1 MAVELFFIL
10 FFGLGR
16 LLHPENKIKKAGT
29 NSPTPHFSCG
39 GTPKL
44 CIFAFYI
51 IFMIE
56 IGKYNRL
63 TILRDTKV
71 GLFLGNPNADA
82 DGNDGILLPNKYVP
96 EVFEIGD
103 ELSVFVYLDHEERP
117 VATTLEPYIL
127 LNEFALL
134 RVNYVNQIGAFL
146 DWGMEKDILVPFK
159 EQARPMEKG
168 KRYLVYLYIDEKT
181 NRLVASSK
189 TNQFLKNDNID
200 VWAGDEVDLIVSHI
214 TDLGINVIINEQY
227 KGLLY
232 KDEVYDD
239 AIRTGDR
246 LRGFIKSIRP
256 DNKIDVVLQKPGYEG
271 VEPNAEKI
279 LNELRASRG
288 FLRLNDNSHPEDIK
302 TVLKMSKKTFKKA
315 IGALYREKLIEI
327 KEDGIY
333 LIIAADK

>member
-1 MAVELFFIL
+1 ML
-10 FFGLGR
+10 
-16 LLHPENKIKKAGT
+16 K
-29 NSPTPHFSCG
+29 
-39 GTPKL
+39 
-44 CIFAFYI
+44 
-51 IFMIE
+51 
-56 IGKYNRL
+56 IGKYNSL

-71 GLFLGNPNADA
+71 GLFLGNPEKDPE
-82 DGNDGILLPNKYVP
+82 GIHDVLLPNKYVP
-96 EVFEIGD
+96 NEFEIGE
-103 ELSVFVYLDHEERP
+103 ELIVFVYLDHEQRP

-134 RVNYVNQIGAFL
+134 RVNYINQVGAFM

-168 KRYLVYLYIDEKT
+168 KRYLVYLYMDKKT

-189 TNQFLKNDNID
+189 TNQFLDNENIT
-200 VWAGDEVDLIVSHI
+200 VENGEEVELIVSHI
-214 TDLGINVIINEQY
+214 TEIGINVIINEKH

-239 AIRTGDR
+239 SIRTGDR
-246 LRGFIKSIRP
+246 MRGFIKNIRP
-256 DNKIDVVLQKPGYEG
+256 DNKIDVSLQKQGYESI
-271 VEPNAEKI
+271 EPNAEKI

-315 IGALYREKLIEI
+315 IGALYKEKLIEI

-333 LIIAADK
+333 LVNE

>member
-1 MAVELFFIL
+1 
-10 FFGLGR
+10 
-16 LLHPENKIKKAGT
+16 
-29 NSPTPHFSCG
+29 
-39 GTPKL
+39 
-44 CIFAFYI
+44 
-51 IFMIE
+51 MIN
-56 IGKYNRL
+56 IGKYNAL
-63 TILRDTKV
+63 TILRDTQV
-71 GLFLGNPNADA
+71 GLFLGNPEKDPE
-82 DGNDGILLPNKYVP
+82 GIHDVLLPNKYVP
-96 EVFEIGD
+96 KVFEIGE
-103 ELSVFVYLDHEERP
+103 ELIVFVYLDHEQRP

-134 RVNYVNQIGAFL
+134 RVNYTNKIGAFM

-189 TNQFLKNDNID
+189 TNQFLNNDNIT
-200 VWAGDEVDLIVSHI
+200 VENGEEVDLIVSHI
-214 TDLGINVIINEQY
+214 TELGINVIINEIH

-246 LRGFIKSIRP
+246 LKGYIKNIRP
-256 DNKIDVVLQKPGYEG
+256 DNKIDVTLQIQGYQN
-271 VEPNAEKI
+271 VEPNAENI
-279 LNELRASRG
+279 LNELRASKG

-315 IGALYREKLIEI
+315 IGALYKDKLIEI

-333 LIIAADK
+333 LIERNI

>member
-1 MAVELFFIL
+1 
-10 FFGLGR
+10 
-16 LLHPENKIKKAGT
+16 
-29 NSPTPHFSCG
+29 
-39 GTPKL
+39 
-44 CIFAFYI
+44 
-51 IFMIE
+51 MIQ
-56 IGKYNRL
+56 IGKYNTL

-71 GLFLGNPNADA
+71 GLFLGNPEQDPEGIH
-82 DGNDGILLPNKYVP
+82 DILLPNKYVP
-96 EVFEIGD
+96 HQFEFGD
-103 ELSVFVYLDHEERP
+103 DLTVFVYLDHEERP

-134 RVNYVNQIGAFL
+134 RVNYVNQVGAFM

-168 KRYLVYLYIDEKT
+168 KRYLVYLYMDEKT

-189 TNQFLKNDNID
+189 TNQFLSND
-200 VWAGDEVDLIVSHI
+200 VLTVEKGEEVDLIVSHI
-214 TDLGINVIINEQY
+214 TEIGINVIINERH

-246 LRGFIKSIRP
+246 MRGYIKNIRP
-256 DNKIDVVLQKPGYEG
+256 DNKIDVSLQIQGYQNI
-271 VEPNAEKI
+271 EPNAEKI

-315 IGALYREKLIEI
+315 IGALYRDKVIEI

-333 LIIAADK
+333 LIQE

>member
-1 MAVELFFIL
+1 
-10 FFGLGR
+10 
-16 LLHPENKIKKAGT
+16 
-29 NSPTPHFSCG
+29 
-39 GTPKL
+39 
-44 CIFAFYI
+44 
-51 IFMIE
+51 MIE
-56 IGKYNRL
+56 IGKYNTL

-71 GLFLGNPNADA
+71 GLFLGTPETDPEGIH
-82 DGNDGILLPNKYVP
+82 DILLPNKYVP
-96 EVFEIGD
+96 NEFEIGE
-103 ELSVFVYLDHEERP
+103 ELIVFVYLDHEERP

-134 RVNYVNQIGAFL
+134 RVNYVNQVGAFME
-146 DWGMEKDILVPFK
+146 WGMEKDILVPFK

-189 TNQFLKNDNID
+189 TNQFLKNENIT
-200 VWAGDEVDLIVSHI
+200 VQKGEEVDLIVSHI
-214 TDLGINVIINEQY
+214 TELGINVIINEQY

-246 LRGFIKSIRP
+246 MRGYIKNVRP
-256 DNKIDVVLQKPGYEG
+256 DNKIDVSLQIQGYESI
-271 VEPNAEKI
+271 EPNAHKI
-279 LNELRASRG
+279 LDELRASRG

-327 KEDGIY
+327 KDDGIY
-333 LIIAADK
+333 LITDQ